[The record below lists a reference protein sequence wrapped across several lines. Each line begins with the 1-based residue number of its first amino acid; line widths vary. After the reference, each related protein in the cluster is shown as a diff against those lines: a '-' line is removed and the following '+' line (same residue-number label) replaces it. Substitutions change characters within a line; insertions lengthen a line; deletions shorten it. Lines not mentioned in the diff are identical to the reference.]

1 MIDQI
6 EELTRVVQA
15 MRLEL
20 KNLSKDVQRLED
32 RLEQTVDGKLENIQD
47 DVEQISGGLAVLVF
61 NRRLDK
67 KKLTNLMPGLK
78 SWLEDLKRDL
88 PLRTPDIKS

>member
-1 MIDQI
+1 
-6 EELTRVVQA
+6 